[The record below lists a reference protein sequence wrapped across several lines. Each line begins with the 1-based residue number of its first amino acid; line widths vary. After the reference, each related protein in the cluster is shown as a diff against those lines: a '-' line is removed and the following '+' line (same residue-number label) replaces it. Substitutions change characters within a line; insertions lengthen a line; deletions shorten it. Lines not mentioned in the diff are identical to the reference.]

1 MIWIS
6 VKLMDICNLI
16 PLGLIEFIMKPI
28 LMELI
33 LEEKL
38 NITFLWEIL
47 TLEDGVDLKMMDL
60 VLELYL

>member
-6 VKLMDICNLI
+6 VKLMDICNPI
-16 PLGLIEFIMKPI
+16 PLGLIEFTMKLT

-47 TLEDGVDLKMMDL
+47 TLEDGVDLKMTDL

>member
-1 MIWIS
+1 M
-6 VKLMDICNLI
+6 KLT
-16 PLGLIEFIMKPI
+16 

-47 TLEDGVDLKMMDL
+47 TLEDGVDLKMTDL

>member
-1 MIWIS
+1 
-6 VKLMDICNLI
+6 MDICNPI
-16 PLGLIEFIMKPI
+16 PLGLIEFTMKLT

-47 TLEDGVDLKMMDL
+47 TLEDGVDLKMTDL